1 MGCDFRWL
9 NVVRCLNWF
18 QSTHPHG
25 VRQNLRSKVID
36 VLEFQ
41 STHPHGV
48 RQYNLQQL
56 PTLQAFQ
63 STHPH
68 GVRLFAPEKVKQDA
82 EFQSTHPHGVRLSV
96 SGCALIINSFN
107 PHTHMGCDG
116 FPFSLLSFLLRFNPR
131 THMGCDH

>member
-82 EFQSTHPHGVRLSV
+82 EFQSTHPHGVRPYPVERKLTKWEV
-96 SGCALIINSFN
+96 SIHAPTWGATDQRQKRL
-107 PHTHMGCDG
+107 GAE
-116 FPFSLLSFLLRFNPR
+116 
-131 THMGCDH
+131 